1 MGYKTRVQLV
11 NRKKS
16 RQWYVN
22 FPSALAQ
29 ALELAKSEEVEW
41 VIESRDELILRR
53 QPRRPR
59 RPPRRAAPGGKGR
72 GTEG

>member
-1 MGYKTRVQLV
+1 MQLI

-29 ALELAKSEEVEW
+29 ALELGKSEEVEW
-41 VIESRDELILRR
+41 VIETRDKLLLRR
-53 QPRRPR
+53 QPRRTR
-59 RPPRRAAPGGKGR
+59 RPPAAAGGRARRW
-72 GTEG
+72 

>member
-1 MGYKTRVQLV
+1 MGYRTRVQLI

-29 ALELAKSEEVEW
+29 ALELEKSEEVEW
-41 VIESRDELILRR
+41 VIENRDRLILRR
-53 QPRRPR
+53 QSRRAR
-59 RPPRRAAPGGKGR
+59 RPPAAARGRAGR
-72 GTEG
+72 KR

>member
-1 MGYKTRVQLV
+1 MGYKTRVQLI

-29 ALELAKSEEVEW
+29 ALELEKSEEVEW
-41 VIESRDELILRR
+41 VVETRDRLILRR
-53 QPRRPR
+53 QPRRAR
-59 RPPRRAAPGGKGR
+59 RPPAAATGRARR
-72 GTEG
+72 

>member
-1 MGYKTRVQLV
+1 MGYKTRVQLI

-29 ALELAKSEEVEW
+29 ALELEKSEEVEW
-41 VIESRDELILRR
+41 LIENRDTLILRR

-59 RPPRRAAPGGKGR
+59 RPPAAARRRVRRKR
-72 GTEG
+72 

>member
-1 MGYKTRVQLV
+1 MI

-29 ALELAKSEEVEW
+29 ALELEKSEEVEW
-41 VIESRDELILRR
+41 VIENRDKLILRR
-53 QPRRPR
+53 QPGRAR
-59 RPPRRAAPGGKGR
+59 RPPAAARGGAGKKR
-72 GTEG
+72 

>member
-1 MGYKTRVQLV
+1 MGYRTRVQLI

-29 ALELAKSEEVEW
+29 ALELEKSEEVEW
-41 VIESRDELILRR
+41 VIENRDQLILRR

-59 RPPRRAAPGGKGR
+59 RPRAASRGSVGR
-72 GTEG
+72 KR

>member
-1 MGYKTRVQLV
+1 LI

-29 ALELAKSEEVEW
+29 ALELDKSEEVEW
-41 VIESRDELILRR
+41 IVETRDKLILRR

-59 RPPRRAAPGGKGR
+59 RPPAAATGRARRR
-72 GTEG
+72 

>member
-1 MGYKTRVQLV
+1 MGYKTRVQLI

-29 ALELAKSEEVEW
+29 ALELEKSEEVEW
-41 VIESRDELILRR
+41 LIENRDTLILRR

-59 RPPRRAAPGGKGR
+59 RPPAAARGRVRRNR
-72 GTEG
+72 

>member
-1 MGYKTRVQLV
+1 MGYKTRVQLI

-41 VIESRDELILRR
+41 VLESRDELILRR

-59 RPPRRAAPGGKGR
+59 RPRAAAKGR
-72 GTEG
+72 ARR